1 MLEPRIQQH
10 FFESA
15 DLSYQAAEAM
25 ARPIADAAQA
35 IVDCVTAGGRIWVHG
50 RGVAQA
56 PALLLGAAL
65 SGRFERERPGLAA
78 MVLAVDPLLLSEA
91 RASESAAPA
100 VTQLRVLGQAGD
112 VLVAFALRPDDALL
126 AAGAVAGGL
135 SLNDRRTSGTQIE
148 DQAIE
153 LKSGGRIREAIG
165 DKGHINVTSYNRVA
179 LVTGEVPA
187 DADKAA
193 VEKAI
198 AGIEGVTNV
207 VNELEVGANSTIST
221 RSSDTLITTR
231 VKSGLVDAKDVQA
244 NAIKVVTERG
254 NVYLMGRVSEREA
267 VRATDIARS
276 QPSVMKVV
284 RVFEILTDEQL
295 ANLK

>member
-1 MLEPRIQQH
+1 MNTSSSGRRPLL
-10 FFESA
+10 A
-15 DLSYQAAEAM
+15 TVLVGTLAAA
-25 ARPIADAAQA
+25 
-35 IVDCVTAGGRIWVHG
+35 TL
-50 RGVAQA
+50 A
-56 PALLLGAAL
+56 PMQGCIALLG
-65 SGRFERERPGLAA
+65 
-78 MVLAVDPLLLSEA
+78 
-91 RASESAAPA
+91 
-100 VTQLRVLGQAGD
+100 
-112 VLVAFALRPDDALL
+112 
-126 AAGAVAGGL
+126 AGAVAGGM
-135 SLNDRRTSGTQIE
+135 SLNDRRTGGTQIE
-148 DQAIE
+148 DQSIE

-179 LVTGEVPA
+179 LVTGEVPS

-193 VEKAI
+193 VEKAV

-221 RSSDTLITTR
+221 RSSDTVITTR
-231 VKSGLVDAKDVQA
+231 VKSGLIDAKDIQA
-244 NAIKVVTERG
+244 SAIKVVTERG

-267 VRATDIARS
+267 ARAADIARS

>member
-1 MLEPRIQQH
+1 MNTTS
-10 FFESA
+10 SA
-15 DLSYQAAEAM
+15 RRPLVATVLVGVLAAATL
-25 ARPIADAAQA
+25 ASTQGCI
-35 IVDCVTAGGRIWVHG
+35 
-50 RGVAQA
+50 
-56 PALLLGAAL
+56 ALLG
-65 SGRFERERPGLAA
+65 
-78 MVLAVDPLLLSEA
+78 
-91 RASESAAPA
+91 
-100 VTQLRVLGQAGD
+100 
-112 VLVAFALRPDDALL
+112 
-126 AAGAVAGGL
+126 AGAVAGGL
-135 SLNDRRTSGTQIE
+135 SLNDRRTSGTQLE
-148 DQAIE
+148 DQTIE
-153 LKSGGRIREAIG
+153 LKSGGRVREAIG
-165 DKGHINVTSYNRVA
+165 DKGHVNVPSSNRIA

-221 RSSDTLITTR
+221 RSSDTVITTR
-231 VKSGLVDAKDVQA
+231 VKNGLIDAKDVQS

-267 VRATDIARS
+267 ARAADIARS

-284 RVFEILTDEQL
+284 RVFEILTEDQL